1 SVRQW
6 RNQNEGMRCTRIISR
21 FVCFPVFCLIVAN
34 TALAKGGPKLEPG
47 ASRIRQL
54 VEELRTQLG
63 IPNAIRVTVVGE
75 NQYAFSVRQWRNQ
88 IEGMRCTRI
97 ISRFVCFPVFCLIV
111 ANTALAKGGP
121 KLEPGASRIRQLVEE
136 LRTQLGI
143 PNAIRVTVVG
153 ENQYAF
159 SVQ

>member
-1 SVRQW
+1 
-6 RNQNEGMRCTRIISR
+6 
-21 FVCFPVFCLIVAN
+21 
-34 TALAKGGPKLEPG
+34 
-47 ASRIRQL
+47 
-54 VEELRTQLG
+54 
-63 IPNAIRVTVVGE
+63 
-75 NQYAFSVRQWRNQ
+75 
-88 IEGMRCTRI
+88 MRCTRI

-159 SVQ
+159 SVQPLDKAKKEFLICIDSVFLRELDDEELRAAIAHELGHVWVFTHHPYLHTESLANQIALRAVSQESLTKVYQKLARHHRLLSADLDPF